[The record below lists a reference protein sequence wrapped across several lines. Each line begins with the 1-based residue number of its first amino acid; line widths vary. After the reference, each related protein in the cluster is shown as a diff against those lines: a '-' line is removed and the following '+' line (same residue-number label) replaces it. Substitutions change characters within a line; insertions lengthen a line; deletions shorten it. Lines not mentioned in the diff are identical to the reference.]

1 MIVGEYG
8 YQITP
13 SASFQRIRF
22 EYLLN
27 CSNFCGRGRWGDG
40 CTQKGV
46 SPQIKRLS

>member
-27 CSNFCGRGRWGDG
+27 CSNSCGRGQVGRRMHAEGGLPAD
-40 CTQKGV
+40 
-46 SPQIKRLS
+46 